1 MSTDPTRATL
11 VRNPDYERDGLKS
24 YVRAL
29 QKYGIKP
36 TVLGPYRHSSQVTP
50 PFEGI
55 IAAEYVTKPLNRA
68 HRLLKR
74 DAESGRTGQVPVCVY
89 RRHNSCL
96 SLDVLIQL
104 RPKTS
109 NTTLCTLPKSALA
122 RHRRPSS

>member
-1 MSTDPTRATL
+1 MAADLTRATL
-11 VRNPDYERDGLKS
+11 ARNPDYERNGLKS

-55 IAAEYVTKPLNRA
+55 IAAEYFTKPVTRT
-68 HRLLKR
+68 HKLLKR
-74 DAESGRTGQVPVCVY
+74 DAESGRAGQVPVCVY
-89 RRHNSCL
+89 HNRNSY
-96 SLDVLIQL
+96 LDREVLIQL

-109 NTTLCTLPKSALA
+109 STTHCTLPKSELA
-122 RHRRPSS
+122 HHRKTSN